1 MKFAPAI
8 ESALQCGV
16 DEIKRCSPEP
26 VDEIRRFDRSLR
38 LAKTAKRFIKSAL
51 IITKINKIRFLVKS
65 FATLHFYEKT
75 RARKH

>member
-1 MKFAPAI
+1 
-8 ESALQCGV
+8 
-16 DEIKRCSPEP
+16 
-26 VDEIRRFDRSLR
+26 LR
-38 LAKTAKRFIKSAL
+38 LPKTAKRFINSAL